1 MYKKIIVPVDVSN
14 AEKAEAM
21 LATARK
27 LGDENSVMVLV
38 NVVEAIPGYIVAQI
52 PGNYEEDAKA
62 HALGELERI
71 AKAAGVPAKI
81 EVRVGHASQG
91 ILDVAD
97 EEGADAIVIASHR
110 PGLSDY
116 FLGSTAARVVRH
128 APCTVV
134 VLRD

>member
-21 LATARK
+21 LATARQ
-27 LGDENSVMVLV
+27 LGDESSVIVLL
-38 NVVEAIPGYIVAQI
+38 NVVEAIPRYIAAQI
-52 PGNYEEDAKA
+52 PGNYEKDAEA
-62 HALGELERI
+62 HAQGELERI
-71 AKAAGVPAKI
+71 AQTAGVAAEI

-91 ILDVAD
+91 ILDVA
-97 EEGADAIVIASHR
+97 EKQGADAIVIASHR
-110 PGLSDY
+110 PGLTDY
-116 FLGSTAARVVRH
+116 FLGSTAARVVRY